1 VTWIADYELIDVIG
15 RGDHGVSHRARPPQR
30 LGLGDQLVVVKVLE
44 HNATDADFASLATE
58 LQAFS
63 SVQSPHL
70 VTLYDV
76 GEQEGRL
83 FYAMRYY
90 PEQSL
95 AHNTDLEAATVI
107 RVVADAA
114 RGAHAL
120 HEVGV
125 VHRDIKPENIMVEAG
140 RGYLADLGLAQV
152 WAPGMTTTGGG
163 PTGAVEY
170 MEPDVIYGERAMR
183 TSDVWSLAITL
194 HVGLTGTG
202 CYGAIPQGSVL
213 EAFRHVLHTEPVIS
227 DAVAPAVRTVIERA
241 LAPQRAERYLTALAF
256 AEELEQA
263 GGQIR

>member
-1 VTWIADYELIDVIG
+1 VTWIADYELVDVIG

-30 LGLGDQLVVVKVLE
+30 LGLGDEFVVVKVLE
-44 HNATDADFASLATE
+44 HNATDADFARLATE
-58 LQAFS
+58 LQVLS

-70 VTLYDV
+70 ATLYEV
-76 GEQEGRL
+76 GEQDGRL
-83 FYAMRYY
+83 FYAMRFY
-90 PEQSL
+90 PQQSL
-95 AHNTDLEAATVI
+95 AQNTGLDASTVI

-125 VHRDIKPENIMVEAG
+125 VHRDIKPANIMFEAG

-163 PTGAVEY
+163 PIGSVEY

-183 TSDVWSLAITL
+183 TSDIWSLAITL
-194 HVGLTGTG
+194 HVALTGAG
-202 CYGAIPQGSVL
+202 CHGEIPQGSVL
-213 EAFRHVLHTEPVIS
+213 GAFRHVLHTEPIIS
-227 DAVAPAVRTVIERA
+227 DDLPPAVRAVLVRA
-241 LAPQRAERYLTALAF
+241 LAPQRAQRHPSALAF

-263 GGQIR
+263 GGLI